1 MNSPSIL
8 NYLLNIRTHAKA
20 GYLVLI
26 DPDRRTVAESL
37 EFAQCAEEAGVDALL
52 VGGSLLVSDRMD
64 ATIQGIK
71 EKTSIPVIIF
81 PGASHHV
88 SRYADAILFL
98 SLVSGRNSEFLIGEH
113 VKAAPRIKY
122 YGLEP
127 IPTGYLLIDGGAQT
141 SVGFMSGT
149 TPIPRDKSGIAWIH
163 ALAAEYLGMKLIY
176 LETGSGAK
184 CPVPDEMITSVRE
197 QISIPIIVGGGISNP
212 QVAAAKVRAG
222 ADFIVT
228 GNILENSGNSKLIV
242 EFVNAIHGAR
252 NVIRKT

>member
-1 MNSPSIL
+1 M
-8 NYLLNIRTHAKA
+8 NIRTHSKA

-26 DPDRRTVAESL
+26 DPDRRTVAEAV
-37 EFAQCAEEAGVDALL
+37 EFAQHVEEAGVDALL
-52 VGGSLLVSDRMD
+52 VGSSLLVSDRLD

-71 EKTSIPVIIF
+71 EKTSLPVILF
-81 PGASHHV
+81 PGASHHL

-113 VKAAPRIKY
+113 VKAAPLIKC

-163 ALAAEYLGMKLIY
+163 ALAAEYLGMKFIY

-184 CPVPDEMITSVRE
+184 WPVPDEMIASVRK
-197 QISIPIIVGGGISNP
+197 QISIPIIVGGGISKP
-212 QVAAAKVRAG
+212 EVAAAKVQAG

-228 GNILENSGNSKLIV
+228 GNILENSSDSKLISK
-242 EFVNAIHGAR
+242 FVNAIHGA
-252 NVIRKT
+252 

>member
-1 MNSPSIL
+1 MNSRSIL
-8 NYLLNIRTHAKA
+8 NYLLNIRARSKA

-26 DPDRRTVAESL
+26 DPDRRTVAESV
-37 EFAQCAEEAGVDALL
+37 EFAQHAEEAGVDGLL

-64 ATIQGIK
+64 ATIKGIK
-71 EKTSIPVIIF
+71 EKISLPVIIF
-81 PGASHHV
+81 PGASHHL

-113 VKAAPRIKY
+113 VKAAPLIKC

-149 TPIPRDKSGIAWIH
+149 APIPRDKPGIAWIH
-163 ALAAEYLGMKLIY
+163 ALAAEYLGMKFIY
-176 LETGSGAK
+176 LEAGSGAK
-184 CPVPDEMITSVRE
+184 WPVPDEMITSVRK
-197 QISIPIIVGGGISNP
+197 QVSIPIIVGGGISQP
-212 QVAAAKVRAG
+212 EVAAAKVRAG

-228 GNILENSGNSKLIV
+228 GNVLENNSDFKLIS
-242 EFVNAIHGAR
+242 EFVNAIHDA
-252 NVIRKT
+252 